1 MHLKRVRGNRN
12 LPCYAFWQMVL
23 SVFSLAG
30 SVRRPV
36 EFPSLDP
43 RYRLS
48 IVAFELG
55 PIGPVDEVVDEQ
67 PEGPIAGGVLP
78 SELKGMVPKRRA
90 EFLAGRAA
98 SALALARCGCATP
111 HAVGRNPNGSPSWP
125 SGFVGSITHGGGI
138 AAAAV
143 ASKANCLGV
152 GIDAEYLMSQS
163 TEEEIASLVVT
174 PGEVASAKEALPGVA
189 RSSLV
194 TLAFSAKESLY
205 KCLHPLVGTFFEF
218 QDAELVKVSGGTS
231 GAGEFR
237 LKLRRTLAERFPA
250 GWEAIGRF
258 SFDDDAAKSAAGDE
272 GEDARANGTTIRPT
286 QTRVLTALGI

>member
-1 MHLKRVRGNRN
+1 M
-12 LPCYAFWQMVL
+12 PCYAFCQMVL
-23 SVFSLAG
+23 SAFSLAG
-30 SVRRPV
+30 SVMRPV
-36 EFPSLDP
+36 EFPSLD
-43 RYRLS
+43 RRLGLS

-55 PIGPVDEVVDEQ
+55 PVEPVDEQ
-67 PEGPIAGGVLP
+67 PESPIAGSVLP

-98 SALALARCGCATP
+98 AAHALARCGCTTP

-143 ASKANCLGV
+143 ASKTNCLGV
-152 GIDAEYLMSQS
+152 GIDAEYLMSPS
-163 TEEEIASLVVT
+163 TEEEVASLVVT
-174 PGEVASAKEALPGVA
+174 PGEVASAKRALPGVA

-218 QDAELVKVSGGTS
+218 QDAELVKVWGTS

-237 LKLRRTLAERFPA
+237 LKLRRNLADGFRA
-250 GWEAIGRF
+250 GWETRGRF
-258 SFDDDAAKSAAGDE
+258 SFVEREDE
-272 GEDARANGTTIRPT
+272 RVNR
-286 QTRVLTALGI
+286 QTRVHTAIGIETAP